1 MLRQPASTLLHSARI
16 PVRWGDM
23 DSYGHVNNTC
33 YIQYLEE
40 ARIAWFAQIGLD
52 IDRGSQGP
60 VVLQVQHTYLKPVV
74 HPATVVI
81 ELYAGQLGRSSA
93 VLEHRLTTLEDPS
106 AVYGEGFCKLVLIDH
121 AENRAVPLPERLRAL
136 MNPSA

>member
-1 MLRQPASTLLHSARI
+1 MPRQPARTLLHSAQI

-40 ARIAWFAQIGLD
+40 ARIAWFAHIGID
-52 IDRGSQGP
+52 IDQGHQGP

-81 ELYAGQLGRSSA
+81 ELYAGQVGRSSA
-93 VLEHRLTTLEDPS
+93 VLEHRLTTREDPG
-106 AVYGEGFCKLVLIDH
+106 VLYGEGFCKLVWIDH
-121 AENRAVPLPERLRAL
+121 AENRAVPLPERLREL
-136 MNPSA
+136 MNPLD